1 MKKHLY
7 FIASV
12 FCPFFLSGV
21 MAQEIERMSS
31 ILPVDEEI
39 EQIDYAT
46 VDVKS
51 IMDKTINMPMLK
63 APIGFT
69 PDMIN
74 NRPIPNPI
82 EKVGLIKPPYANSQ
96 GSVKLAYDFEF
107 TPAKNGEVP
116 DFRLSYDS
124 RGGYGLL
131 GMGWD
136 MLLPK
141 VVVDTTVENW
151 KENYGACFLNGQR
164 FIPVNDDSK
173 LALDQDQD
181 VEYRK
186 EINPYDC
193 KLFRHSRISYERD
206 EDGKVV
212 KDEDGKGKLQG
223 VYIYWELVNHDGRRM
238 VFGNVKN
245 PFHFE
250 EKKDDK
256 KEDKKDE
263 FANNSRLLRKSVPE
277 DGEAVPDTIVAE
289 WNISYQHDF
298 YGNYVDYMY
307 KLSNGMPFVDSITVG
322 NANKIPHTIIKF
334 GYKEQVEGADSVVHY
349 KNYGMNYSL
358 GQLLESIDFSYESD
372 TEAGKYDYLRG
383 YHFGYVRGV
392 PAERFRNHAK
402 VLKSIKQIDD
412 QKHDYATH
420 VLDYYDD
427 KDDIRRR
434 KEYYRNTQ
442 DKSVLPFLIDR
453 SLLIKNIHNPLGGCM
468 TFDYKTSDYRLK
480 LSDLPKEEASLSQ
493 SSAGDDGIEYA
504 PIEPIKYPVDSFG
517 HIMVMSVLRVSNGIQ
532 NFVHDTF
539 DYKRQVWNLDS
550 TQFFGFDEVQTHVLD
565 PQTRERVKSW
575 VKEYDLLDPQLRDN
589 LISAKL
595 FDAKMSGEM
604 KTFALKYDI
613 KENGKFY
620 NVNLLENEIKYPAT
634 NEYTYL
640 KISYLHERETGL
652 LLNLSVYTQNN
663 WVGQTVNF
671 AYLKEED
678 TYGGMWGLLD
688 SIGTHFQEKL
698 KIFAVSFKYED
709 SRNPDRVTSL
719 TQDVI
724 GGQITGDVPT
734 HSVTTTFRY
743 DADGNMIQVIYPKDA
758 NGANMK
764 VDYLYDR
771 RFNMYLNRVE
781 NSLGYRTELSDYDYH
796 YGVPR
801 SFTDRNGMRMEQNTD
816 GLGHVIS
823 ITAPYELERNAEPTL
838 KYEFSLAEPPALLND
853 SDFYPFRVTLTT
865 DAPEFILDNTYGKE
879 SLLKVLSYF
888 YKIPDKEIAGIDEAG
903 ILHKFNV
910 CTTPWNESDKKKD
923 IIVKLD
929 SADASKCL
937 CKDSTDNLAYSVKAT
952 NLKGETMAFAD
963 GLGRIAQTKQLRSVT
978 SVEVEGYTKDK
989 PKDQHLVTFADD
1001 EPMYLY
1007 GKVYGQFAGEISKR
1021 RSYLRGGKLLN
1032 VRSYNEYGL
1041 LSSEKNAEG
1050 TLLATHSYQMNGA
1063 IVYHKKNTPTYLEKT
1078 DEVDFDGLLLREKF
1092 LSSTEGQDS
1101 LCRRTYD
1108 KMGRLTEISENG
1120 KSTSY
1125 KYDMRGL
1132 AIKISDPTNGT
1143 RDLTYDDAGNLISI
1157 SKNGKEIVKYK
1168 YELNQLVSVEY
1179 PDFPYKNVR
1188 FSYGDKN
1195 AKYNRVGQIAY
1206 VEDAVGVQ
1214 EFFYGSMGEVTK
1226 VRRSIVAP
1234 NRPIRTYEM
1243 TWDYNSFNYL
1253 MRMTYPDQE
1262 MLSYTYDYNGFPL
1275 TVTGSK
1281 SYAYKYVRDAGYDLF
1296 GRPTYLSYCNGEK
1309 TFYSYN
1315 DDQKS
1320 KVQKV
1325 YSERDAEV
1333 TMVAASRDRVSGD
1346 NSTVET
1352 ELFGNLFDKKF
1363 DKTSSRWVYSEKPF
1377 DDKTTYSNE
1386 EGGNVSYKLSSEQYV
1401 LHSSTND
1408 VSFTQTDLEFPG
1420 NSSMGKTYSFDED
1433 GRLITENMEQV
1444 LNPEGSA
1451 EIRNDGG
1458 FLTTY
1463 WYDYKGYP
1471 VISTAG
1477 GSEGIYVNGESFSSL
1492 EAPSLKF
1499 QLNKYFSMDDTTS
1512 YTKHIYFGDKE
1523 VVRKAGDNESYGQN
1537 PEREERAGTYFAG
1550 AKSDYKDL
1558 YDRSAK
1564 AFKDRYALL
1573 NLDLELDPLPY
1584 RDGKDFEPVAQE
1596 EESSD
1601 GELKSSNINQKMDK
1615 YEEYQYYFHRIDGDS
1630 LYYLTN
1636 LRASLE
1642 DVIIMTPFES
1652 KRLFKY
1658 VK

>member
-12 FCPFFLSGV
+12 FCPFFLSGAF
-21 MAQEIERMSS
+21 AQEIERMSP

-39 EQIDYAT
+39 EQLEYKT
-46 VDVKS
+46 VDVES
-51 IMDKTINMPMLK
+51 IASKTLNMPMLK

-69 PDMIN
+69 PGMIN
-74 NRPIPNPI
+74 DRPIPNPI
-82 EKVGLIKPPYANSQ
+82 EKVTLIKPPYANSQ
-96 GSVKLAYDFEF
+96 GTVKLAYDFEF
-107 TPAKNGEVP
+107 PPAKNGEAP
-116 DFRLSYDS
+116 DFNLSYDS

-164 FIPVNDDSK
+164 FIPVNDNSK

-181 VEYRK
+181 VEYRR

-206 EDGKVV
+206 EKGKVV
-212 KDEDGKGKLQG
+212 KDESGKGKLQG
-223 VYIYWELVNHDGRRM
+223 VYIYWELVSHDGRRM

-263 FANNSRLLRKSVPE
+263 FANNSRLFRKSVPE

-307 KLSNGMPFVDSITVG
+307 KLSNDMPFVDSITVG

-334 GYKEQVEGADSVVHY
+334 GYKEQKEGADSIVHY

-358 GQLLESIDFSYESD
+358 GQLLESIDFLYESD
-372 TEAGKYDYLRG
+372 TAAGKYDYLRG
-383 YHFGYVRGV
+383 YHFDFVRGV

-412 QKHDYATH
+412 QKKDYATH

-427 KDDIRRR
+427 KDDVRRR

-442 DKSVLPFLIDR
+442 DKNVLPFLIDR
-453 SLLIKNIHNPLGGCM
+453 SLLIRNIHNPLGGCM

-480 LSDLPKEEASLSQ
+480 LSDLPKEEVPQYQ
-493 SSAGDDGIEYA
+493 SAVGEDGIEYA
-504 PIEPIKYPVDSFG
+504 PIEPLKYPVDSFG

-539 DYKRQVWNLDS
+539 DYNRQVWNLDS
-550 TQFFGFDEVQTHVLD
+550 THFFGFDEVQTHVLD

-575 VKEYDLLDPQLRDN
+575 VKTYDMLDPQLRGN
-589 LISAKL
+589 LISATL
-595 FDAKMSGEM
+595 YDAKMEEKM
-604 KTFALKYDI
+604 KTFDMEYGVGE
-613 KENGKFY
+613 KEKFSH
-620 NVNLLENEIKYPAT
+620 VNLKSKLIKYPSSSQF
-634 NEYTYL
+634 
-640 KISYLHERETGL
+640 KFL
-652 LLNLSVYTQNN
+652 LLKYKYSEAGWLRTIILEKENN
-663 WVGQTVNF
+663 QAGQTVIF
-671 AYLKEED
+671 HRLDEEKC
-678 TYGGMWGLLD
+678 YGGMWGLLD
-688 SIGTHFQEKL
+688 SIRTLFQGRSN
-698 KIFAVSFKYED
+698 IFDVAFLYSDKQ
-709 SRNPDRVTSL
+709 NPSRVTAFSQFVSIAQKNGE
-719 TQDVI
+719 T
-724 GGQITGDVPT
+724 T

-743 DADGNMIQVIYPKDA
+743 DADGNMIQVVYPQDA

-781 NSLGYRTELSDYDYH
+781 NSLGYRTELNDYDYH

-801 SFTDRNGMRMEQNTD
+801 SIMDRNGMRMKQNTD

-823 ITAPYELERNAEPTL
+823 ITAPYEVELNAEPTL
-838 KYEFSLAEPPALLND
+838 KYEFSLAVPPAPMND
-853 SDFYPFRVTLTT
+853 SDFYPFRDTLTT
-865 DAPEFILDNTYGKE
+865 DAPEFILGNTYGKE

-910 CTTPWNESDKKKD
+910 CTTPWDENDKKKD

-937 CKDSTDNLAYSVKAT
+937 CKDSTDQLAYSVKVT
-952 NLKGETMAFAD
+952 NLDGETVVFAD
-963 GLGRIAQTKQLRSVT
+963 GLGRIAQTKQLRAVT
-978 SVEVEGYTKDK
+978 NVDAEGYTKNDPVK
-989 PKDQHLVTFADD
+989 QHLVTYADD

-1007 GKVYGQFAGEISKR
+1007 GKVYGQFAGEIDKK
-1021 RSYLRGGKLLN
+1021 RSYLRGGKLSS

-1041 LSSEKNAEG
+1041 LSMETSAEG
-1050 TLLATHSYQMNGA
+1050 ALLATHSYYMNDA
-1063 IVYHKKNTPTYLEKT
+1063 TVTHKKNTPSYLERIE
-1078 DEVDFDGLLLREKF
+1078 DVDFDGLLLEERIF
-1092 LSSTEGQDS
+1092 SSIDGKDS
-1101 LCRRTYD
+1101 LCKRTYD
-1108 KMGRLTEISENG
+1108 RMGRLTQIYENG

-1125 KYDMRGL
+1125 GYDMRGL
-1132 AIKISDPTNGT
+1132 VVLMSDPINGT
-1143 RDLTYDDAGNLISI
+1143 RNLSYDDAGNLISI

-1179 PDFPYKNVR
+1179 PDFPYKNVK

-1243 TWDYNSFNYL
+1243 TWDYNSFNHL

-1262 MLSYTYDYNGFPL
+1262 MLSYTYDLSGFPM

-1281 SYAYKYVRDAGYDLF
+1281 SYAYQYIWDAGYDLF

-1309 TFYSYN
+1309 TFYNY
-1315 DDQKS
+1315 DDEQMS

-1325 YSERDAEV
+1325 YSERDDEV
-1333 TMVAASRDRVSGD
+1333 TMVATSRDRISGD
-1346 NSTVET
+1346 NSIVET
-1352 ELFGNLFDKKF
+1352 ELFGNLFDKEF
-1363 DKTSSRWVYSEKPF
+1363 DCASSRWIFNGKPF
-1377 DDKTTYSNE
+1377 DDKVTYSNE
-1386 EGGNVSYKLSSEQYV
+1386 EGGNVSYTLSSDQVV
-1401 LHSSTND
+1401 LYSSTNE
-1408 VSFTQTDLEFPG
+1408 VSFTQSNLEFPG
-1420 NSSMGKTYSFDED
+1420 EGSMDKTYSFDKD
-1433 GRLITENMEQV
+1433 GNLILENREQV
-1444 LNPEGSA
+1444 LNPEGSV

-1463 WYDYKGYP
+1463 WYDYTGYP
-1471 VISTAG
+1471 VISTG
-1477 GSEGIYVNGESFSSL
+1477 GGKEGVYVNGLSTFSSIDM
-1492 EAPSLKF
+1492 PSMEF
-1499 QLNKYFSMDDTTS
+1499 QLNKYFSMNDTMG
-1512 YTKHIYFGDKE
+1512 YTKHVFFGDEE
-1523 VVRKAGDNESYGQN
+1523 VVRKTGDNASYGQN

-1550 AKSDYKDL
+1550 QKSDYKTL
-1558 YDRSAK
+1558 YEQSSQ
-1564 AFKDRYALL
+1564 AFKNRYALL
-1573 NLDLELDPLPY
+1573 NLDLEQEDLPY
-1584 RDGKDFEPVAQE
+1584 RDGKNVDTEDAPAALR
-1596 EESSD
+1596 SA
-1601 GELKSSNINQKMDK
+1601 NIGHEMDN
-1615 YEEYQYYFHRIDGDS
+1615 YEENQLYIHRINGNS
-1630 LYYLTN
+1630 IYYMTN
-1636 LRASLE
+1636 LRANLE
-1642 DVIIMTPFES
+1642 DVIFITPFES
-1652 KRLFKY
+1652 KRLFKH